1 MQTGQDVAKEAVHSL
16 VRLSMKI
23 YFKITTQLTFT
34 YSNSTIET
42 HKRMCEIC
50 SKLTIKTPELCQQ
63 RCFGAFIFNFEH
75 IFHLPLVF
83 PLLTLNKSILAGK
96 NATNLKTRNYSD
108 IKAESQLI

>member
-1 MQTGQDVAKEAVHSL
+1 MQTGQDVAKEGVHSL

-50 SKLTIKTPELCQQ
+50 SKLTIKTPERFQ
-63 RCFGAFIFNFEH
+63 
-75 IFHLPLVF
+75 
-83 PLLTLNKSILAGK
+83 
-96 NATNLKTRNYSD
+96 
-108 IKAESQLI
+108 